1 MILKKYVV
9 IAKRTLN
16 KGRRFKLK
24 DATEI
29 LVITIASKVLQIQ
42 KLSRPCSPS
51 TPDPVPVSGRRNSE
65 KISGR
70 FYFADSGRQTRGQ
83 RNPSRRRLRFRVA
96 GASERRNS
104 SRGSGKIG
112 WSRTE
117 GQNEAL
123 FFGSGRS
130 RITVFVLNFKS

>member
-1 MILKKYVV
+1 MYVV

-16 KGRRFKLK
+16 KGWRFKLK
-24 DATEI
+24 DPTEI
-29 LVITIASKVLQIQ
+29 LVITIASKVWQIQ
-42 KLSRPCSPS
+42 KLSKPCSPS

-65 KISGR
+65 KISR
-70 FYFADSGRQTRGQ
+70 WFHFADSGRQTRSQ

-112 WSRTE
+112 RSRSE
-117 GQNEAL
+117 SQDEAL

-130 RITVFVLNFKS
+130 RITVFILNFKS